1 MLRNKRK
8 FAINK
13 IKDACRIVVLIVTV
27 LFLINRT
34 FFHIAVPN
42 ARGAFDAFGVG
53 FRPYTAL
60 SGNETAVYFLDTGQ
74 SDCSLIM
81 TGTHNV
87 LIDCGDLDS
96 GYIVTGAL
104 NALGVERLDYVVLSH
119 PHVDHFG
126 GLIDLCGEIPV
137 GTILMPYVPDDMIPR
152 TFNYSK
158 LLAALDI
165 AGVRCE
171 YVRSGDAFPLGNSV
185 LEIAAPLYNDYSE
198 LNDLSVAARFV
209 HGENAFLF
217 TGDMEKASERDLA
230 ESGAQIG
237 AEVLKVSHHGSAGSS
252 CEEFLKSVSPKIAVV
267 EAGIYNTYGHPRSA
281 VIDRLRDT
289 GCEKFCATSLNGNIA
304 VISDGEDLRIE
315 CEKAPPIILKAIAN
329 RPDYVRPSQA
339 RIASH
344 SGTLIV
350 ADHFSAD

>member
-8 FAINK
+8 IAINK
-13 IKDACRIVVLIVTV
+13 IKDACRIAVLVVTV

-42 ARGAFDAFGVG
+42 AHVAFDAFGVG
-53 FRPYTAL
+53 LRPYAVPAE
-60 SGNETAVYFLDTGQ
+60 NETAVYFPDTGQ

-171 YVRSGDAFPLGNSV
+171 YVRSGDVFPLGNSV
-185 LEIAAPLYNDYSE
+185 LEIAAPIYSDYSE

-237 AEVLKVSHHGSAGSS
+237 ADVLKVSHHGSAGSS

-281 VIDRLRDT
+281 VIDRLREV
-289 GCEKFCATSLNGNIA
+289 GCEEFCATSLNGNIA
-304 VISDGEDLRIE
+304 VISDGQDLRIE
-315 CEKAPPIILKAIAN
+315 CEKGSPISFK
-329 RPDYVRPSQA
+329 VS
-339 RIASH
+339 S
-344 SGTLIV
+344 V
-350 ADHFSAD
+350 A